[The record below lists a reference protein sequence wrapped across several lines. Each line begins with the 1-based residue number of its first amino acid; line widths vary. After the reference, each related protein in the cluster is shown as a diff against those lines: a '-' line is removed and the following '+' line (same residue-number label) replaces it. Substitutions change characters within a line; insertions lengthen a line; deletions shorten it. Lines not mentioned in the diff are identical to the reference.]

1 MNMYTDVSKFL
12 KKMKIE
18 TNSKPTLLTDENV
31 KMRYRHLME
40 ESEELLTAH
49 NDQDLE
55 GCVDALIDVVYVALG
70 TAKMIGVSTQQW
82 ERCFHRVH
90 AANMEK
96 YASETVDHKIG
107 VTKPVNWKSPTF
119 KDIL

>member
-1 MNMYTDVSKFL
+1 MNMYTDVAKFL

-55 GCVDALIDVVYVALG
+55 GCVDALIDVAYVALG
-70 TAKMIGVSTQQW
+70 TAKMMGLSTKQW
-82 ERCFHRVH
+82 EKCFNRVH
-90 AANMEK
+90 SANMLK
-96 YASETVDHKIG
+96 YPGDVTDHKVG
-107 VTKPVNWKSPTF
+107 VKKPVGWKSPTF
-119 KDIL
+119 GDIL